1 MHNISKIDM
10 YIFSKGDMYSISNG
24 DMCIVWVWWHWA
36 STTGPGWSL
45 HNMVGSTCST
55 CVSVCSITELWR
67 EQQFYNIRT
76 HVVPAARSTGVVPSC
91 YPHFHTGSP
100 PGFPSICY
108 TRSPRAFQL
117 RRFTS
122 EHCSAMFLWIV
133 KSKWQKQRKH
143 FTINQRHIWGRSQEA
158 KLRLNSEFT
167 SWQRIYPYED
177 RANGLWRPNRPLL
190 TP

>member
-1 MHNISKIDM
+1 MVT
-10 YIFSKGDMYSISNG
+10 SIVSA
-24 DMCIVWVWWHWA
+24 MVTSIVYCIVSAIVTLSIYYNLPDRFNLYIIWA
-36 STTGPGWSL
+36 EAPVRHVFVCT
-45 HNMVGSTCST
+45 
-55 CVSVCSITELWR
+55 CSITELWR
-67 EQQFYNIRT
+67 EQEFYNIRT

-133 KSKWQKQRKH
+133 KSKFGAQG
-143 FTINQRHIWGRSQEA
+143 NYVYGRV
-158 KLRLNSEFT
+158 LG
-167 SWQRIYPYED
+167 QRI
-177 RANGLWRPNRPLL
+177 GRPK
-190 TP
+190 